1 MPSSQPVSDLT
12 DHVGFWLRMVSNH
25 VSHAF
30 AAKLADKEVT
40 VAEWSLMRALYG
52 KEPMPPSRLADAMG
66 MSRGAITKL
75 ANRLI
80 AKLLVI
86 REASV
91 DDGRAQTLALTDRGS
106 ALVPDLAALA
116 DRNGIAAAAV
126 KQQAIGAA
134 VREPMLAAGQVDAVT
149 GFSYLSAVNLRDRG
163 IPADDLTVLRFADYG
178 CPAYGAALIVNPK
191 FAADQP
197 EAVRAFLRATVKG
210 LRQTIQNP
218 GAAIDE
224 RPGRT

>member
-1 MPSSQPVSDLT
+1 MSSNPPVSDLT
-12 DHVGFWLRMVSNH
+12 AHIGFWLRMVSNH

-52 KEPMPPSRLADAMG
+52 KEPMPPSRLADDMG

-75 ANRLI
+75 ADRLI

-86 REASV
+86 REANT

-116 DRNGIAAAAV
+116 DRNDAEFFESLTTGERETLGRLLKSLAQRGDMTAIPIA
-126 KQQAIGAA
+126 
-134 VREPMLAAGQVDAVT
+134 
-149 GFSYLSAVNLRDRG
+149 
-163 IPADDLTVLRFADYG
+163 
-178 CPAYGAALIVNPK
+178 
-191 FAADQP
+191 
-197 EAVRAFLRATVKG
+197 
-210 LRQTIQNP
+210 
-218 GAAIDE
+218 
-224 RPGRT
+224 